1 MATERD
7 IAGWAL
13 VIRTLADEVAGSDLP
28 PAERERLKPVVDV
41 GISIGE
47 SVITDINRIA
57 NALESLADSASQIL
71 HYQVRR

>member
-13 VIRTLADEVAGSDLP
+13 VIRTLANEVAGADLP
-28 PAERERLKPVVDV
+28 PAEREQLKPVIDV

-47 SVITDINRIA
+47 SIVTDINRIA
-57 NALESLADSASQIL
+57 NSLEWLADNVNQL
-71 HYQVRR
+71 VLRGRQ